1 MISGMETNF
10 SDLLTLVFGLAG
22 VAGTIF
28 GTFVWVGQQKATVI
42 QQGREIADL
51 KSAVAAY
58 QAEIHQ
64 KLDAHRDNLLLV
76 ARLDERLAGLERTL
90 RDQPQTIALCV
101 GEAFKAAMRINMA
114 RQTA

>member
-1 MISGMETNF
+1 MENQV
-10 SDLLTLVFGLAG
+10 SEILTLLIGLAG

-51 KSAVAAY
+51 KSAVTAY
-58 QAEIHQ
+58 QTEVHQ
-64 KLDAHRDNLLLV
+64 KLDAHRENLLLV

-101 GEAFKAAMRINMA
+101 AEAFKAAMRISA
-114 RQTA
+114 TRASA